1 MDPRGLG
8 LVVIRALRICP
19 FGHGRLRVEGLVG
32 EDGALGLRRGIVEYP
47 IMILGIT
54 GTMVLPSSRETLVRV
69 LMVFNA
75 MAVVAMAILRAIV
88 PIIARIG
95 IVV

>member
-1 MDPRGLG
+1 MDLHGLG

-19 FGHGRLRVEGLVG
+19 FGHGRLRVEAQVG
-32 EDGALGLRRGIVEYP
+32 EDGALGLRRGIVEHP
-47 IMILGIT
+47 IMNLGIA